1 MPAGYP
7 KPSLAWA
14 CVAILVVA
22 YALSFVDRMILT
34 LLVDPIR
41 ADLRLGDVQISLLQ
55 DFSFALF
62 YTFAGIP
69 IGRTK

>member
-14 CVAILVVA
+14 CVAILVVP

-34 LLVDPIR
+34 LLVDSIR
-41 ADLRLGDVQISLLQ
+41 TDLRLGDVQISLLQ